1 MDGPEISMQGTLQNS
16 EHGLAP
22 PPAPLPSHRHHR
34 GPPMSLRLAPTCLIA
49 LLLLAGCRVQEPPP
63 VLGTLEW
70 DRVELV
76 SVAAEPVVAIH
87 VHEGDGVNAGQP
99 VLDQRGDRAEAELAV
114 ATAELERSRQLLAE
128 QQAGARPEQKRE
140 VAARVERARA
150 ALNLASDEQAR
161 GLGLKD
167 RGLISSAELERH
179 SASVALA
186 RSELEAARASHDLVT
201 AGTREETIAQT
212 RAAVAAAEQRVN
224 ALRLTRER
232 LQHLAPVAGRVE
244 SLPVEVGDS
253 PAIGTT
259 VATLLV
265 GPRPYARVYLSPE
278 QRART
283 QVGSRFGVQVEGR
296 AGTLTAKVRMLATQA
311 SFTPYY
317 ALSGDD
323 ANRLAYLAE
332 LELDDAAA
340 SELAAGL
347 PVQAT
352 PLP

>member
-1 MDGPEISMQGTLQNS
+1 MQPACQNS
-16 EHGLAP
+16 DLGLAR
-22 PPAPLPSHRHHR
+22 PAGGVTIAPQPTWM
-34 GPPMSLRLAPTCLIA
+34 PCMSLRLALPVLVTFLVVS
-49 LLLLAGCRVQEPPP
+49 GCRREQAPQ

-87 VHEGDGVNAGQP
+87 VHEGDSVRAGQP
-99 VLDQRGDRAEAELAV
+99 ILDQRGDRAEAELAV

-140 VAARVERARA
+140 SAARVERARA
-150 ALNLASDEQAR
+150 ALNLATDEQAR
-161 GLGLKD
+161 GLGLQA
-167 RGLISSAELERH
+167 RGLISKAELERLA
-179 SASVALA
+179 ASVALA
-186 RSELEAARASHDLVT
+186 RSELAAARASQDLIE
-201 AGTREETIAQT
+201 AGTRAETIAQT
-212 RAAVAAAEQRVN
+212 AAAVAAAEQRVT

-232 LQHLAPVAGRVE
+232 LQHLAPVAGRIE

-253 PAIGTT
+253 PTIGTT

-265 GPRPYARVYLSPE
+265 GASPYARVYLSPE

-283 QVGSRFGVQVEGR
+283 RVGSRFAVQVEGR
-296 AGTLTAKVRMLATQA
+296 AGTLNAKVRTLATQA

-332 LELDDAAA
+332 LELDDASAG
-340 SELAAGL
+340 ELAAGL

>member
-1 MDGPEISMQGTLQNS
+1 MDEPEISMQGRPQNS

-22 PPAPLPSHRHHR
+22 LPTPLPSQRHHR

-49 LLLLAGCRVQEPPP
+49 LSLLVGCRSQEPPQT
-63 VLGTLEW
+63 LGTLEW

-99 VLDQRGDRAEAELAV
+99 VLDQRGDRADAELAV
-114 ATAELERSRQLLAE
+114 AAAELERSRQLLAE
-128 QQAGARPEQKRE
+128 QQAGARSEQKRE

-167 RGLISSAELERH
+167 RGLISSAELERL

-201 AGTREETIAQT
+201 AGTRAETIAQT
-212 RAAVAAAEQRVN
+212 RAAVAAAEQRVT

-232 LQHLAPVAGRVE
+232 LQHLAPLAGRVE

-283 QVGSRFGVQVEGR
+283 QVGSRFAVQVEGR

-347 PVQAT
+347 PVQAM